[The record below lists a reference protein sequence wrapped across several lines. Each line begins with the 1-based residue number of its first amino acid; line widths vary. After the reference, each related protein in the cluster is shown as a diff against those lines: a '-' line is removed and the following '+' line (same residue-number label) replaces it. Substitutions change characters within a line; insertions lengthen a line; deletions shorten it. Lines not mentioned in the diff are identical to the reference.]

1 MTFAIALLTL
11 LAGGIAGVALGYQR
25 GRRQGEDIASA
36 RAATEL
42 DAARMTAEQARQAA
56 SEAVTAGLATMIE
69 SARQLQE
76 QLIAQNREAA
86 GNQND
91 TVRDLVKPVNE
102 QLAGL
107 QQTIERLD
115 RERANQAG
123 SLDQQLH
130 NLLQTTQKL
139 NDDTKMLSTALR
151 DTRVRGSWGE
161 LQLRRVVELA
171 DMMRHCTFEEQVHLQ
186 GEDRALRPDLVIKL
200 PESRVILV
208 DSKVPLNSYLEA
220 MNCDDPDLQQRLLE
234 DHAKA
239 VEQHVTTL
247 KSKDYGSAHSGS
259 LGFVIMFVPGD
270 TFLTEAYRV
279 RPSLMAESIERG
291 VLLTTPT
298 ALIGLLKAI
307 DAGWRQERLAE
318 HAEEIRT
325 QGREL
330 LSRLGVFIEHLA
342 KVGTNLGRATDSYNR
357 AVNSLQ
363 TRLLPTARRFE
374 EIGIRADRDLEK
386 AATQTTAPVLTADD
400 RLELAG
406 STISDSVDGEGDGD
420 GDGDED
426 RLDP

>member
-11 LAGGIAGVALGYQR
+11 VAGGIAGASIGFLR
-25 GRRQGEDIASA
+25 GRRRGEEVATERAAVELESA
-36 RAATEL
+36 RL
-42 DAARMTAEQARQAA
+42 TAEQARQAA
-56 SEAVTAGLATMIE
+56 AEAVSAGLATMID

-86 GNQND
+86 GSQND
-91 TVRDLVKPVNE
+91 AVRTLVQPVNE

-115 RERANQAG
+115 RERANQSG
-123 SLDQQLH
+123 SLDQQLR
-130 NLLQTTQKL
+130 NLLQTTQRL

-171 DMMRHCTFEEQVHLQ
+171 DMMRHCTFEEQVHLS
-186 GEDRALRPDLVIKL
+186 GDDRALRPDLVIKL

-220 MNCDDPDLQQRLLE
+220 MNCDDPDRQQQLLE

-247 KSKDYGSAHSGS
+247 KSKDYGNAHPGS

-279 RPSLMAESIERG
+279 RPALMAESIERG

-330 LSRLGVFIEHLA
+330 LSRLGVFIDHLA
-342 KVGTNLGRATDSYNR
+342 KVGTNLGRATDSYNK

-374 EIGIRADRDLEK
+374 EIGVRSDRDLEK
-386 AATQTTAPVLTADD
+386 AETQTTAPILTADD
-400 RLELAG
+400 QLALSETTPPPAG
-406 STISDSVDGEGDGD
+406 STSAHPDV
-420 GDGDED
+420 
-426 RLDP
+426 